1 MKEWADRQNDYI
13 TNKENNK
20 QKHPPQKK
28 NTKQQKSYKLNQVI
42 IKNEFLLHKKEVG
55 YLFSSSIVLKN
66 QILKTLSIEI

>member
-1 MKEWADRQNDYI
+1 MITLQIKKT
-13 TNKENNK
+13 TNKNT
-20 QKHPPQKK
+20 PPPKK
-28 NTKQQKSYKLNQVI
+28 KYTKQQKSYKLNQVI